1 MAGQAGRVVGDRH
14 GVQGRRFPGAAF
26 GLESAEAGLYKVCA
40 VASWRYGLTLLPGAS
55 GPDDERDEAKV
66 DEVLRARSES
76 GWELVN
82 AVTECD
88 GSDLLVFRQ
97 PAD

>member
-1 MAGQAGRVVGDRH
+1 
-14 GVQGRRFPGAAF
+14 
-26 GLESAEAGLYKVCA
+26 LYKVCA

-82 AVTECD
+82 AVTERD